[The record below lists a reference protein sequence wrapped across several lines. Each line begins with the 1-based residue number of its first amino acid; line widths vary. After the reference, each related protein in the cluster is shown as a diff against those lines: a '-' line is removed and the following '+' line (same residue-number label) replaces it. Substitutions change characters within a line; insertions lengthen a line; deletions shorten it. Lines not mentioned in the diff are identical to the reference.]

1 MIACIITG
9 ILALIIGAVIGWKA
23 RGWKDSFDA
32 DIDRVFYEAWKNNT

>member
-1 MIACIITG
+1 MTLVIIIG
-9 ILALIIGAVIGWKA
+9 IFALIIGAVIGWKA